1 MKIFYLYNVKIAA
14 LTPSPPSIFTDT
26 FSPMASYDRH
36 DQEMF
41 HLNEWEDHLCHV
53 YPYGLKEVGEDCL
66 THLRSIASVLMSF
79 SRHYH
84 LNLITNCYLYG

>member
-1 MKIFYLYNVKIAA
+1 MKSKPGENFLSLQCKDRGPYPL
-14 LTPSPPSIFTDT
+14 PTDA
-26 FSPMASYDRH
+26 FSPTASYDRH

-41 HLNEWEDHLCHV
+41 HLNEWEDHL
-53 YPYGLKEVGEDCL
+53 YPHALKVVWENSL

-84 LNLITNCYLYG
+84 VNLIAKCYLYG